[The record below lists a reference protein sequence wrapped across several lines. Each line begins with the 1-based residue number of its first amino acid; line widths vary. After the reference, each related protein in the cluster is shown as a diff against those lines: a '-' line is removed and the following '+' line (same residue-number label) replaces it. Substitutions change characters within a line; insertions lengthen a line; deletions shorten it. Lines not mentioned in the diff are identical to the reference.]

1 MKEIIKG
8 VVNHHLKGETEL
20 SQQRMKICL
29 ACDKKKED
37 EIFGLRCG
45 ECGCILKYKVKSDS
59 GCPLKKW

>member
-20 SQQRMKICL
+20 SQQRMNICL

-37 EIFGLRCG
+37 EVFG
-45 ECGCILKYKVKSDS
+45 S
-59 GCPLKKW
+59 